1 MSIKL
6 GHTDTSTFKKDVIG
20 MEEQNLFK
28 WKHYQPELILLTV
41 RWYLRY
47 NLSFRNLVE
56 MMEERGLS
64 IAHTTIMR
72 WVHRYG
78 PQLEEKVR
86 YHLKRFWCKNFEV
99 DENGLSNLEI
109 LIVLLYKRCVISIE
123 KENLFKWKHY
133 QPDIILLTVRWYL
146 RYNLSFRDLVEM
158 MEERGL
164 FLAHTT
170 IMRWVHQYGPEFDKR
185 IRRHLKQTNNSWR
198 VDETYIKV
206 KRQWMYLYRAV
217 DSEGNTIDFYLS
229 KSRNHKAAKR
239 FFKKALRSFH
249 VSKPRI
255 ITVDKNPVYPIA
267 IEQLKKEKR
276 IPTGTKIRRIK
287 YLNNIVEQDHR
298 FIKKRIRSMLG
309 FTSYKTSASIL
320 SGVEAMHM
328 VKKTN

>member
-1 MSIKL
+1 M
-6 GHTDTSTFKKDVIG
+6 
-20 MEEQNLFK
+20 
-28 WKHYQPELILLTV
+28 
-41 RWYLRY
+41 
-47 NLSFRNLVE
+47 
-56 MMEERGLS
+56 
-64 IAHTTIMR
+64 
-72 WVHRYG
+72 
-78 PQLEEKVR
+78 
-86 YHLKRFWCKNFEV
+86 
-99 DENGLSNLEI
+99 
-109 LIVLLYKRCVISIE
+109 E

-133 QPDIILLTVRWYL
+133 QPDIILLTARRYL

-206 KRQWMYLYRAV
+206 KGQWMYLYRAF

-255 ITVDKNPVYPIA
+255 ITVDKNPAYPIA

-276 IPTGTKIRRIK
+276 IPIGTKIRRIK
-287 YLNNIVEQDHR
+287 YLNNILEQDHR

-309 FTSYKTSASIL
+309 FKSYKTAASIL

-328 VKKTN
+328 VKKNKLICRTSLSKIRIFLSTSCLD